1 MCIIGGGPSGLAAA
15 LAAVEEGKQ
24 VLLLDDNSEPGG
36 HSLHSIAEVANCK
49 NENLNGLPE
58 YQAIQKLIDELAE
71 FPNLEVLVNSN
82 VFGLYEDNLIAAQCG
97 PDLFKIRADFSCTC
111 TWCHR

>member
-1 MCIIGGGPSGLAAA
+1 MTTQTL
-15 LAAVEEGKQ
+15 
-24 VLLLDDNSEPGG
+24 GG

-97 PDLFKIRADFSCTC
+97 PDLFKIRADSVYSRLVLQTDIWFLKIMIV
-111 TWCHR
+111 REL